1 MTAPGPAP
9 RPSSECS
16 IASHLLA
23 FTESYLAMMFPHL
36 RRHAAAG
43 AFATLAASTVLTG
56 PALASPP
63 DAAPLPRAIADI
75 PAGAVLHLRI
85 DDLRPT
91 QPAVGYD
98 QIYATL
104 ERYRRS
110 PQDKFDDY
118 CFVNGQRGVRS
129 FDAASSRIDDP
140 SSFTCKQ
147 DAPDAASPHA
157 ATLYGVVIGPGGTFY
172 LQSGHHTAVA
182 LTSLPDGGSHVRLTV
197 RVVDNFSQMIPG
209 GGFWTRMAAER
220 RVWLRNAQGQ
230 MIAPEA
236 LPQTF
241 RLVDLRDDP
250 YRSLVFF
257 TRGIGYVRPPGETP
271 HVEMA
276 WAYWLRKRREPDLS
290 AYRLDDV
297 ASYRDAVIAAARKM
311 VALRDNDILVDRMT
325 ALSLGKL
332 PSFDAKDALRKVA
345 REGSATQPPGPL
357 VDAVM
362 YKQRFV
368 EP

>member
-1 MTAPGPAP
+1 
-9 RPSSECS
+9 
-16 IASHLLA
+16 
-23 FTESYLAMMFPHL
+23 
-36 RRHAAAG
+36 
-43 AFATLAASTVLTG
+43 
-56 PALASPP
+56 
-63 DAAPLPRAIADI
+63 
-75 PAGAVLHLRI
+75 
-85 DDLRPT
+85 
-91 QPAVGYD
+91 
-98 QIYATL
+98 
-104 ERYRRS
+104 
-110 PQDKFDDY
+110 
-118 CFVNGQRGVRS
+118 
-129 FDAASSRIDDP
+129 
-140 SSFTCKQ
+140 
-147 DAPDAASPHA
+147 
-157 ATLYGVVIGPGGTFY
+157 
-172 LQSGHHTAVA
+172 
-182 LTSLPDGGSHVRLTV
+182 
-197 RVVDNFSQMIPG
+197 
-209 GGFWTRMAAER
+209 MAAER

-257 TRGIGYVRPPGETP
+257 TRDIGYVRPQGGTP

-276 WAYWLRKRREPDLS
+276 WAYWLRKRRDPDLS

-332 PSFDAKDALRKVA
+332 PSFDAKDGLRKVA
-345 REGSATQPPGPL
+345 REGSATQPPGAL
-357 VDAVM
+357 VDAVL

>member
-1 MTAPGPAP
+1 
-9 RPSSECS
+9 
-16 IASHLLA
+16 
-23 FTESYLAMMFPHL
+23 MMFPFL
-36 RRHAAAG
+36 RRPAAAR
-43 AFATLAASTVLTG
+43 AAAALATSLALTG
-56 PALASPP
+56 PALAS
-63 DAAPLPRAIADI
+63 AADVASLPRAIADLA
-75 PAGAVLHLRI
+75 PGAVLHLRI

-118 CFVNGQRGVRS
+118 CFVNGQRGVKA
-129 FDAASSRIDDP
+129 FDAGTSRIDDP
-140 SSFTCKQ
+140 ASFACKQ

-172 LQSGHHTAVA
+172 LQSGHHTAVT
-182 LTSLPDGGSHVRLTV
+182 LTSLPDGGSHVRMTV
-197 RVVDNFSQMIPG
+197 RVVENYSQMLPG
-209 GGFWTRMAAER
+209 VGFWTRMAAER

-257 TRGIGYVRPPGETP
+257 TRGIGYVRPQGGTP

-276 WAYWLRKRREPDLS
+276 WAYWLRKRRDPDLS

-297 ASYRDAVIAAARKM
+297 TSYRDAVIAAARKM

-332 PSFDAKDALRKVA
+332 PSFDAKDGLRKVA
-345 REGSATQPPGPL
+345 REGTATQPPGPL
-357 VDAVM
+357 LDAVM

>member
-1 MTAPGPAP
+1 
-9 RPSSECS
+9 
-16 IASHLLA
+16 
-23 FTESYLAMMFPHL
+23 MMFPFL
-36 RRHAAAG
+36 RRPAAAR
-43 AFATLAASTVLTG
+43 AAAALATSLALTG
-56 PALASPP
+56 PALAS
-63 DAAPLPRAIADI
+63 AADLASLPRAIADLA
-75 PAGAVLHLRI
+75 PGAVLHLRI

-118 CFVNGQRGVRS
+118 CFVNGQRGVKA
-129 FDAASSRIDDP
+129 FDAGTSRIDDP
-140 SSFTCKQ
+140 ASFACKQ

-172 LQSGHHTAVA
+172 LQSGHHTAVT
-182 LTSLPDGGSHVRLTV
+182 LTSLPDGGSHVRMTV
-197 RVVDNFSQMIPG
+197 RVVENYSQMLPG
-209 GGFWTRMAAER
+209 VGFWTRMAAER

-257 TRGIGYVRPPGETP
+257 TRGIGYVRPQGGTP

-276 WAYWLRKRREPDLS
+276 WAYWLRKRRDPDLS
-290 AYRLDDV
+290 SYRLDDV
-297 ASYRDAVIAAARKM
+297 TSYRDAVIAAARKM

-332 PSFDAKDALRKVA
+332 PSFDAKDGLRKVA
-345 REGSATQPPGPL
+345 REGTATQPPGPL
-357 VDAVM
+357 LDAVL

>member
-1 MTAPGPAP
+1 
-9 RPSSECS
+9 
-16 IASHLLA
+16 
-23 FTESYLAMMFPHL
+23 MMFPFL
-36 RRHAAAG
+36 RRPAAAG
-43 AFATLAASTVLTG
+43 AFAALAASLALTG
-56 PALASPP
+56 PALASAP
-63 DAAPLPRAIADI
+63 DVATLPRAIADLA
-75 PAGAVLHLRI
+75 PGAVLHLRI

-118 CFVNGQRGVRS
+118 CFVNGQRGVKA
-129 FDAASSRIDDP
+129 FDAGTSRIDDP
-140 SSFTCKQ
+140 ASFACKQ

-172 LQSGHHTAVA
+172 LQSGHHTAVT
-182 LTSLPDGGSHVRLTV
+182 LTSLPDGGSHVRMAV
-197 RVVDNFSQMIPG
+197 RVVENYSQMLPG
-209 GGFWTRMAAER
+209 VGFWTRMAAER

-230 MIAPEA
+230 MIAPES

-257 TRGIGYVRPPGETP
+257 TRGIGYVRPQGATP

-276 WAYWLRKRREPDLS
+276 WAYWLRKRRDPDLS

-297 ASYRDAVIAAARKM
+297 TSYRDAVIAAARKM

-332 PSFDAKDALRKVA
+332 PSFDAKDGLRKVA
-345 REGSATQPPGPL
+345 REGTATQPPGPL
-357 VDAVM
+357 LDAVT

>member
-1 MTAPGPAP
+1 
-9 RPSSECS
+9 
-16 IASHLLA
+16 
-23 FTESYLAMMFPHL
+23 L
-36 RRHAAAG
+36 RHQAAAG
-43 AFATLAASTVLTG
+43 TFAVLAASMVLPA
-56 PALASPP
+56 PALAS
-63 DAAPLPRAIADI
+63 AAAAAAASASASSPAQPQTSAPAWASPSLPRAIADI
-75 PAGAVLHLRI
+75 QPGTVLTLRI
-85 DDLRPT
+85 DQLHPT
-91 QPAVGYD
+91 QPAIGYD

-118 CFVNGQRGVRS
+118 CFVNGQRGVKA
-129 FDAASSRIDDP
+129 FDPVASRIDDP
-140 SSFTCKQ
+140 ASFVCKQ
-147 DAPDAASPHA
+147 DAPDTASPHA

-172 LQSGHHTAVA
+172 LQSGHHTAVT
-182 LTSLPDGGSHVRLTV
+182 LTTLPDGGSHVRMVV
-197 RVVDNFSQMIPG
+197 RVLDNYSQMTPG

-257 TRGIGYVRPPGETP
+257 TRGIGYERPQGSTP

-276 WAYWLRKRREPDLS
+276 WAYWLRKRRDPDLS

-297 ASYRDAVIAAARKM
+297 TSYRDAVIAAARKM

-332 PSFDAKDALRKVA
+332 PNFDAKDGLGKVA
-345 REGSATQPPGPL
+345 REGTATQPPGAL
-357 VDAVM
+357 VDAVN
-362 YKQRFV
+362 YKKRFI